1 MNGIFSYTQ
10 NNANES
16 QRINKDYVAM
26 ILVTEEI
33 MSSAGKTVTEFVTNY
48 KTSISR
54 QSLGTTMSNV
64 MQPNSKEILLLFIKI
79 ISCVDIILLCTYL
92 ALCIHDRTGQQKTMD
107 TASPRPNVPRRSTAY
122 ENIEFASFSVSEMNW
137 CFYFYISLVKI
148 TTANRNI
155 YKRTRS

>member
-122 ENIEFASFSVSEMNW
+122 ENIEFASFSVSEMN
-137 CFYFYISLVKI
+137 
-148 TTANRNI
+148 
-155 YKRTRS
+155 